1 MVHTDLATVQR
12 LGVGRHKED
21 DGLMVTQGSGEGR
34 VGRAGGQK
42 SPETLAGH
50 QVLGAV
56 FQNKLL

>member
-1 MVHTDLATVQR
+1 M
-12 LGVGRHKED
+12 GRHKED